1 MAVTTCAAEDSSVT
15 SLVANWHVDAELVTW
30 ELTCSPTGRGR
41 NDGIFPGTQTL
52 MAPSHKEHTHYIDSP
67 SGLKTRLRP
76 STIFDTSLRTSCP
89 HRQNNAELSDAMTI
103 NE

>member
-15 SLVANWHVDAELVTW
+15 SLVAHWHVDAELVTW
-30 ELTCSPTGRGR
+30 EL
-41 NDGIFPGTQTL
+41 TQTL
-52 MAPSHKEHTHYIDSP
+52 MAPSHKEHTHYIDFP

-103 NE
+103 NEK